1 MPQLNIFGV
10 SIAYG
15 SSLVLED
22 VAFTLEPGEKAGLIG
37 PNGSGKTT
45 LLKIISGDLKPDS
58 GSVHLARGTTVGYL
72 PQLPQLSYAGTLWE
86 YLEKSLR
93 RLFHLKDEIAGLERQ
108 MAVCSKEADPD
119 QMAALLDKYGKAVSL
134 YEAGE
139 GYSAENRIRAVAL
152 GLGFKPG
159 DLDGDLRRFS
169 GGEKTRARLG
179 ALLLQQPDLLL
190 LDEPT
195 NFLDLDGVEWLER
208 YLRESNLTII
218 TVSHDR
224 YFLDR
229 VAARIFSL
237 HQCRLKSYNGNY
249 SAYLALRESERKEAE
264 RAYFRQQALVDKEER
279 LIRESKIDQRSKRQA
294 RSRQKRLD
302 KLEMVE
308 RPGQDKTFNLDL
320 DYSGRSGSRVICFDR
335 VCKSFGNRELFT
347 DLSFE
352 LNRGERVA
360 LIGPNGVGKSTLLKL
375 ITAEELPD
383 SGSVRLGA
391 AVRVTYFSQEQEQL
405 LPERTLLEEITASS
419 DLDLRQA
426 RHHLGVYLFRGDD
439 VFKQVKHLSGGEKCR
454 LALARLA
461 LSGGNLLLMDEPT
474 SHLDLL
480 AVEELEKTLSAYPGT
495 LIVVSHDRF
504 FLRSLVN
511 RVIELG
517 RAGYRVYNG
526 GFQEF
531 LEQRA
536 DREEG
541 VFPERPG
548 VENRKAL
555 KQERINEHR
564 RRQEQLRRVR
574 QLRDELYNL
583 EEKIALSESA
593 VDQLEKELSSPDC
606 CGNYIRLVELTN
618 DLEDKKAQLSVF
630 LKRWEEIS
638 LDLEKISAEGV

>member
-1 MPQLNIFGV
+1 MSQLNISGV

-15 SSLVLED
+15 SSLVLEG
-22 VAFTLEPGEKAGLIG
+22 VSFTLESGEKAGLIG

-45 LLKIISGDLKPDS
+45 LLKIINGDLQPDS
-58 GSVHLARGTTVGYL
+58 GSVYRARGSAVGYL
-72 PQLPQLSYAGTLWE
+72 PQLPELSFAGTLQE
-86 YLEKSLR
+86 YLEIPLR
-93 RLFHLKDEIAGLERQ
+93 RLLLLKEEIAGLERE
-108 MAVCSKEADPD
+108 MAVRSKEADPE

-139 GYSAENRIRAVAL
+139 GYSAESRIRAVAL

-159 DLDGDLRRFS
+159 DLAGDLRRFS
-169 GGEKTRARLG
+169 GGEKTRARLA

-208 YLRESNLTII
+208 YLRESKLTII
-218 TVSHDR
+218 AVSHDR

-229 VAARIFSL
+229 IAGRIYSL
-237 HQCRLKSYNGNY
+237 HQGRLKSYDGNY

-264 RAYFRQQALVDKEER
+264 RAYLRQQGLVEKAER
-279 LIRESKIDQRSKRQA
+279 LIRESKIDERSKRQA
-294 RSRQKRLD
+294 RSRQKRLE

-308 RPGQDKTFNLDL
+308 RPGQEKTFNLDL
-320 DYSGRSGSRVICFDR
+320 EYSGRSGRRVICFDR
-335 VCKSFGNRELFT
+335 VCKSFGARELFT
-347 DLSFE
+347 NLSFE
-352 LNRGERVA
+352 INRGDRVA
-360 LIGPNGVGKSTLLKL
+360 LIGPNGAGKSTLLKL
-375 ITAEELPD
+375 IAAEEPPNN
-383 SGSVRLGA
+383 GSICLGA

-405 LPERTLLEEITASS
+405 QPERTLLEEITASS

-426 RHHLGVYLFRGDD
+426 RHHLGAYLFRGDD
-439 VFKQVKHLSGGEKCR
+439 VFKQVNQLSGGEKCR

-480 AVEELEKTLSAYPGT
+480 AVEELEKTLAGYPGT
-495 LIVVSHDRF
+495 LILVSHDRF

-517 RAGYRVYNG
+517 RSGYRVYDG
-526 GFQEF
+526 GFHEY
-531 LEQRA
+531 LERRA
-536 DREEG
+536 EREEG
-541 VFPERPG
+541 AVPDRPD
-548 VENRKAL
+548 VENREAL
-555 KQERINEHR
+555 KRTRINEHR
-564 RRQEQLRRVR
+564 RRQEQQRRVR
-574 QLRDELYNL
+574 QLRVEQHKL
-583 EEKIALSESA
+583 EDRITAAESA

-606 CGNYIRLVELTN
+606 CGNYAHLMELTG
-618 DLEDKKAQLSVF
+618 DLEEQKAQLSGF

-638 LDLEKISAEGV
+638 LELEKISAAP